1 MSSSLAIASQLS
13 HPVNSLLQEK
23 LARIEATL
31 VEARLRVVST
41 FDRELSSVRGWLQA
55 LQSFDPTLNMETK
68 VNQDSSEEGA
78 VDLQHLMEAAPE
90 PATSNIV
97 AFNKGDFATQ
107 TNPVPEPEVDPGL
120 ARATVEEL
128 NEALEE
134 AFREM
139 EEEEKGK

>member
-1 MSSSLAIASQLS
+1 MSSSLALASQPT

-31 VEARLRVVST
+31 VDARLRVVST

-55 LQSFDPTLNMETK
+55 LQSFDPTVNMETK
-68 VNQDSSEEGA
+68 VNQDSSEGGP
-78 VDLQHLMEAAPE
+78 VDLQHLMEAAPQS
-90 PATSNIV
+90 AMSNIV
-97 AFNKGDFATQ
+97 AFNKGDFASQAT
-107 TNPVPEPEVDPGL
+107 PVPEPEVDPGL
-120 ARATVEEL
+120 AKATIEEL

-139 EEEEKGK
+139 EEEDKGK

>member
-1 MSSSLAIASQLS
+1 MSSSLAIASQPS

>member
-1 MSSSLAIASQLS
+1 MSSSLALASQPA

-68 VNQDSSEEGA
+68 VNPDHSEDGA
-78 VDLQHLMEAAPE
+78 SDLQHLMEADPE
-90 PATSNIV
+90 PATSKIV
-97 AFNKGDFATQ
+97 AFNKGDFASQ
-107 TNPVPEPEVDPGL
+107 TPPVPEPEVDPGL
-120 ARATVEEL
+120 AKATVDEL
-128 NEALEE
+128 NAALEA
-134 AFREM
+134 AFQEM
-139 EEEEKGK
+139 EEEE

>member
-1 MSSSLAIASQLS
+1 MSSSLALASHPA

-68 VNQDSSEEGA
+68 VNQDHSEDGA
-78 VDLQHLMEAAPE
+78 SDLQYLMEAAPE
-90 PATSNIV
+90 PASSNIV
-97 AFNKGDFATQ
+97 AFNKGDFASQ
-107 TNPVPEPEVDPGL
+107 TTPVPEPELDPGL
-120 ARATVEEL
+120 TKATVEEL
-128 NEALEE
+128 NAALEE

-139 EEEEKGK
+139 EEEEKR